1 MKIRIL
7 FILSILQYVTFA
19 QTGPAGVG
27 NSTSNVLW
35 LKADVGTFSDAGTTP
50 STAGG
55 SVQQWND
62 QSGNSKHAI
71 QLTAAN
77 KPTYQTNIF
86 NNLPSIRF
94 DGNNDGI
101 LSAGLS
107 TNSQLTTFIALNY
120 ITLPASKANP
130 GILQGSPNG
139 LGYSTNPGDKS
150 IGMWVERTT
159 QRIWGRGIQ
168 TNNSQSNISKV
179 TALAANTGYI
189 TTNRYDGTKINQYVN
204 NSIAG
209 TITYNG
215 TLNSWTDVAIGTQGT
230 ETWDGNISEVIIYNI
245 SLNDAQKNIVDNYL
259 SSKYNITLSA
269 NDKYSG
275 DTPSNGDYDKKVAG
289 VGQES
294 SGTNTTFS
302 ASVTDGLGISVN
314 SGLDN
319 GDYILAGYESDSNF
333 PLTTDVG
340 GMSGS
345 HNARWSRI
353 WYIDVTNTVATL
365 NTNIEFDEIA
375 GGISG
380 LPLSTPAS
388 NYVLLYRATQSG
400 NWTELTTA
408 SSISGNKILFN
419 NYNLTTDGYYT
430 VGTKNYMQSPLPI
443 TLLYFTAELNNK
455 QVNLKW
461 ATASELNNDFFTIEK
476 SNNGIQFEPLA
487 TSKAKGN
494 ENELTIY
501 NEIDLN
507 PLDGITYYRLKQ
519 TDKDGSYTYSK
530 IISVINNHSISKI
543 TILPN
548 PNDGTFDIHLNSDNE
563 KTVFIEIKDLSGKVC
578 FKELVKMEEYSN
590 KITVRTENKLSKGTY
605 ILSILLNDKEIHEI
619 LIIK

>member
-7 FILSILQYVTFA
+7 FFLGILQYVTFA

-35 LKADVGTFSDAGTTP
+35 LKADLGTFSDAGVTP

-71 QLTAAN
+71 QLTATN
-77 KPTYQTNIF
+77 KPTFQTNIF
-86 NNLPSIRF
+86 NGLPSIRF
-94 DGNNDGI
+94 DGIDDGI

-107 TNSQLTTFIALNY
+107 TNSQLTTFITLNY
-120 ITLPASKANP
+120 ITLPVSKSNP
-130 GILQGSPNG
+130 GILQGSPTG
-139 LGYSTNPGDKS
+139 LGYSTTPGNKS
-150 IGMWVERTT
+150 IGMWVNRTN

-168 TNNSQSNISKV
+168 TDNSLRNITQV

-189 TTNRYDGTKINQYVN
+189 TTNRYDGTNINQYVN
-204 NSIAG
+204 NSIAC

-275 DTPSNGDYDKKVAG
+275 DTPANGDYDKRVAG

-294 SGTNTTFS
+294 SGSNTTFS

-314 SGLDN
+314 SGLNN
-319 GDYILAGYESDSNF
+319 GDYILAGYSSDSNT
-333 PLTTDVG
+333 PLTTDVT
-340 GMSGS
+340 GMTGTN
-345 HNARWSRI
+345 NARWSRI
-353 WYIDVTNTVATL
+353 WYIDVTNTSTNI

-375 GGISG
+375 GNISG
-380 LPLSTPAS
+380 LPLSAPVS
-388 NYVLLYRATQSG
+388 NYVLLYRAGQTG
-400 NWTELTTA
+400 AWTELTTA
-408 SSISGNKILFN
+408 SAISGNKIQFN

-430 VGTKNYMQSPLPI
+430 VGTRNYMQSPLPI

-476 SNNGIQFEPLA
+476 SNNGIQFESL
-487 TSKAKGN
+487 TTTKAKGN

-501 NEIDLN
+501 NDVDMN
-507 PLDGITYYRLKQ
+507 PFDVITYYRLKQ

-530 IISVINNHSISKI
+530 IISVLNNHSISKVS
-543 TILPN
+543 ILPN
-548 PNDGTFDIHLNSDNE
+548 PNDGTFDIQLNSSNE
-563 KTVFIEIKDLSGKVC
+563 RNIFIEIKDLSGKLY
-578 FKELVKMEEYSN
+578 FKEYAKIEEN
-590 KITVRTENKLSKGTY
+590 NNQITVDTKNKLSKGTY
-605 ILSILLNDKEIHEI
+605 ILSILFNDKEIHEK

>member
-7 FILSILQYVTFA
+7 FFLGILQYVTFA

-35 LKADVGTFSDAGTTP
+35 LKADLGTFSDAGVTP

-71 QLTAAN
+71 QLTATN
-77 KPTYQTNIF
+77 KPTFQTNIF
-86 NNLPSIRF
+86 NGLPSIRF
-94 DGNNDGI
+94 DGIDDGI

-107 TNSQLTTFIALNY
+107 TNSQLTTFITLNY
-120 ITLPASKANP
+120 ITLPVSKSNP
-130 GILQGSPNG
+130 GILQGSPTG
-139 LGYSTNPGDKS
+139 LGYSTTPGNKS
-150 IGMWVERTT
+150 IGMWVNRTN

-168 TNNSQSNISKV
+168 TDNSLRNITQV

-189 TTNRYDGTKINQYVN
+189 TTNRYDGTNINQYVN

-275 DTPSNGDYDKKVAG
+275 DTPANGDYDKRVAG

-294 SGTNTTFS
+294 SGSNTTFS

-314 SGLDN
+314 SGLNN
-319 GDYILAGYESDSNF
+319 GDYILAGYSSDSNT
-333 PLTTDVG
+333 PLTTDVT
-340 GMSGS
+340 GMTGTN
-345 HNARWSRI
+345 NARWSRI
-353 WYIDVTNTVATL
+353 WYIDVTNTSTNI

-375 GGISG
+375 GNISG
-380 LPLSTPAS
+380 LPLSAPVS
-388 NYVLLYRATQSG
+388 NYVLLYRAGQTG
-400 NWTELTTA
+400 AWTELTTA
-408 SSISGNKILFN
+408 SAISGNKIQFN

-430 VGTKNYMQSPLPI
+430 VGTRNYMQSPLPI

-476 SNNGIQFEPLA
+476 SNNGIQFESL
-487 TSKAKGN
+487 TTTKAKGN

-501 NEIDLN
+501 NDVDMN
-507 PLDGITYYRLKQ
+507 PFDGITYYRLKQ

-530 IISVINNHSISKI
+530 IISVLNNHSISKVS
-543 TILPN
+543 ILPN
-548 PNDGTFDIHLNSDNE
+548 PNDGTFDIQLNSSNE
-563 KTVFIEIKDLSGKVC
+563 RNIFIEIKDLSGKLC
-578 FKELVKMEEYSN
+578 FKEYAKIEEN
-590 KITVRTENKLSKGTY
+590 NNQITVDTKNKLSKGTY
-605 ILSILLNDKEIHEI
+605 ILSILFNDKEIHEK

>member
-7 FILSILQYVTFA
+7 FFLGILQYVTFA

-35 LKADVGTFSDAGTTP
+35 LKADLGTFSDAGVTP

-71 QLTAAN
+71 QLTATN
-77 KPTYQTNIF
+77 KPTFQTNIF
-86 NNLPSIRF
+86 NGLPSIRF
-94 DGNNDGI
+94 DGIDDGI

-107 TNSQLTTFIALNY
+107 TNSQLTTFITLNY
-120 ITLPASKANP
+120 ITLPVSKSNP
-130 GILQGSPNG
+130 GILQGSPTG
-139 LGYSTNPGDKS
+139 LGYSTTPGNKS
-150 IGMWVERTT
+150 IGMWVNRTN

-168 TNNSQSNISKV
+168 TDNSLRNITQV

-189 TTNRYDGTKINQYVN
+189 TTNRYDGTNINQYVN

-275 DTPSNGDYDKKVAG
+275 DTPANGDYDKRVAG

-294 SGTNTTFS
+294 SGSNTTFS

-314 SGLDN
+314 SGLNN
-319 GDYILAGYESDSNF
+319 GDYILAGYSSDSNT
-333 PLTTDVG
+333 PLTTDVT
-340 GMSGS
+340 GMTGTN
-345 HNARWSRI
+345 NARWSRI
-353 WYIDVTNTVATL
+353 WYIDVTNTSTNI

-375 GGISG
+375 GNISG
-380 LPLSTPAS
+380 LPLSAPVS
-388 NYVLLYRATQSG
+388 NYVLLYRAGQTG
-400 NWTELTTA
+400 AWTELTTA
-408 SSISGNKILFN
+408 SAISGNKIQFN

-430 VGTKNYMQSPLPI
+430 VGTRNYMQSPLPI

-476 SNNGIQFEPLA
+476 SNNGIQFESL
-487 TSKAKGN
+487 TTTKAKGN

-501 NEIDLN
+501 NDVDMN
-507 PLDGITYYRLKQ
+507 PFDVITYYRLKQ

-530 IISVINNHSISKI
+530 IISVLNNHSISKVS
-543 TILPN
+543 ILPN
-548 PNDGTFDIHLNSDNE
+548 PNDGTFDIQLNSSNE
-563 KTVFIEIKDLSGKVC
+563 RNIFIEIKDLSGKLY
-578 FKELVKMEEYSN
+578 FKEYAKIEEN
-590 KITVRTENKLSKGTY
+590 NNQITVDTKNKLSKGTY
-605 ILSILLNDKEIHEI
+605 ILSILFNDKEIHEK